1 LLNGSYGEGHY
12 AKWLKQFNNAVFT
25 QKMKKDSA
33 GWPYLPSK
41 RLRSAVIEAF
51 QVVMAL
57 EYDCTSGHFVKCLK
71 AAVDTEDMAKM
82 TDLLMR
88 EAIDHINEHVD
99 DESKAYHVWLNGD
112 KICEAGCN

>member
-1 LLNGSYGEGHY
+1 
-12 AKWLKQFNNAVFT
+12 
-25 QKMKKDSA
+25 
-33 GWPYLPSK
+33 
-41 RLRSAVIEAF
+41 
-51 QVVMAL
+51 
-57 EYDCTSGHFVKCLK
+57 LK